1 MGVLVFQLTLLTK
14 KKNRYKIGFGPW
26 VIVCWLLFLWTSLVS
41 ILHLSTPVVIFP
53 SQKGMASCKHIKWVH
68 SFVFFFCRFP
78 HSLLFYLLSDWCFVS
93 TATLH
98 LLRPEPML
106 RASVGDTSW
115 HSYSLN
121 PQSVN
126 IVLVS
131 GPLMYQFMLYSVHK
145 WKNHLCLT

>member
-68 SFVFFFCRFP
+68 SFVCFFCF
-78 HSLLFYLLSDWCFVS
+78 LFFVGFLTVSCFICFLIG
-93 TATLH
+93 A
-98 LLRPEPML
+98 
-106 RASVGDTSW
+106 
-115 HSYSLN
+115 
-121 PQSVN
+121 
-126 IVLVS
+126 
-131 GPLMYQFMLYSVHK
+131 
-145 WKNHLCLT
+145 LCLLPHCICWGQSPCWEHQWAIHHDIHIVWILKVSI